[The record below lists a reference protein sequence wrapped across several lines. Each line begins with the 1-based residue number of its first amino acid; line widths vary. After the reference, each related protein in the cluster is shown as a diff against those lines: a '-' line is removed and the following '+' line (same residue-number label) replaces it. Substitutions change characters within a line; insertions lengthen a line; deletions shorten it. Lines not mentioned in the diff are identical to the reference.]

1 MYAVLWVPP
10 IYKFWCLYKTFYI
23 YLFHF
28 RIYTLIQSLF
38 GFPANGKQFTK
49 IDKPLNFCNVLPLNT
64 GPIIPIPSILYAD
77 KTWVMG
83 GVASQYIFSD
93 NITTEKYMRQLSHG
107 DFGIVW
113 MMSSVLY
120 LT

>member
-1 MYAVLWVPP
+1 
-10 IYKFWCLYKTFYI
+10 
-23 YLFHF
+23 
-28 RIYTLIQSLF
+28 
-38 GFPANGKQFTK
+38 
-49 IDKPLNFCNVLPLNT
+49 
-64 GPIIPIPSILYAD
+64 
-77 KTWVMG
+77 MG